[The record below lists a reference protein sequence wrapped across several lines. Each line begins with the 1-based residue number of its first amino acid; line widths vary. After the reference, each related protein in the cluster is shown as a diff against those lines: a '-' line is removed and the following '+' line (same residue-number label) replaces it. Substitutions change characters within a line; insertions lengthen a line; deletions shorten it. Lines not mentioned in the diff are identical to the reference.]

1 MKPGQTTII
10 SLLSINPR
18 EGKSFLIKYFMEYWK
33 SEGLH
38 VRLVRHD
45 LDFETEDKRYV
56 QAEQLSDFWQLNEGE
71 QIPDIILVEY
81 PAIKDASIPL
91 PVLQK
96 ADANLLIANA
106 CRLWRNSDDATLDPI
121 KEALQTT
128 PFLLYLNNA
137 DRDVVESFTG
147 ELPPKM
153 PIHSFFSRLAQLGLT
168 SQKAAVK

>member
-1 MKPGQTTII
+1 MKPKTKDT
-10 SLLSINPR
+10 
-18 EGKSFLIKYFMEYWK
+18 
-33 SEGLH
+33 
-38 VRLVRHD
+38 
-45 LDFETEDKRYV
+45 
-56 QAEQLSDFWQLNEGE
+56 EQLSDFWQLNEVE